1 MTRELTTVA
10 KFDTVLAGTSCSEQ
24 TKGNFGMSE
33 RLFIEKILVKYLNI
47 NFLVKFPEFL
57 NWNFHELVLPDGV
70 LSAINTNGRSP
81 LLVVTDFYQNDGVLL
96 VQKGATINLKVSI
109 LNVESQKTLSGD
121 HKAHC
126 LLLNNDLGLW
136 LNDDL
141 SLGLNNDMGLW
152 LNEDLSL
159 GLNNDLGLRL
169 DNNLGLRLNDD
180 LRLRLDNDFC
190 ADVVDIF
197 VMEN

>member
-1 MTRELTTVA
+1 VTRELTIVA

-33 RLFIEKILVKYLNI
+33 RLFIEKILVKYLDL
-47 NFLVKFPEFL
+47 NFLIKFLEFL

-81 LLVVTDFYQNDGVLL
+81 LLVATDFNQNDGVLL
-96 VQKGATINLKVSI
+96 VQKSATINLKVSI
-109 LNVESQKTLSGD
+109 LNVESHKTLSGD

-136 LNDDL
+136 LNEDL
-141 SLGLNNDMGLW
+141 RLGLN
-152 LNEDLSL
+152 
-159 GLNNDLGLRL
+159 
-169 DNNLGLRLNDD
+169 NNLGLRLNED
-180 LRLRLDNDFC
+180 LRLRLDVDLGLRLNNDFC

-197 VMEN
+197 GMEN